1 MSLPNFLTDKYRD
14 WKKNS
19 YLLNKELYTHLGTKG
34 QKPKVMIIS
43 CCDSRVEPNQIFNGR
58 PGDFFIHRNVANLV
72 PEYSNDYKI
81 NNEIISSIE
90 YGVISL
96 KISNIIILGHSN
108 CGGIEYAYNKFY
120 NKNLDNKE
128 SYLDNWI
135 QSIKIIFKKINKN
148 LSKKDTLN
156 LLEKRSIVNSI
167 TNIKNYPEVKSLLL
181 QNKIKLHGL
190 FFDISSGDLSIYN
203 ETSHRFESISH

>member
-1 MSLPNFLTDKYRD
+1 MH
-14 WKKNS
+14 
-19 YLLNKELYTHLGTKG
+19 NKELYTHLGTKG

-43 CCDSRVEPNQIFNGR
+43 CCDPRVEPNQIFNGR

-72 PEYSNDYKI
+72 PEYSNDFKK
-81 NNEIISSIE
+81 NNKIISSIE
-90 YGVISL
+90 YAVISL

-108 CGGIEYAYNKFY
+108 CGCIEYAYNKFY

-135 QSIKIIFKKINKN
+135 QSIKIIFNKINKN
-148 LSKKDTLN
+148 LSKKDKVN

-181 QNKIKLHGL
+181 KNKIKLHGL
-190 FFDISSGDLSIYN
+190 FLILVV
-203 ETSHRFESISH
+203 ET